1 MTNTEKIFEL
11 TAPYDNVYQGSTKR
25 ILFVCSAGLLR
36 SPTGATVGAKM
47 GFNTRSCG
55 SNYSYALVPISVNLV
70 HWANIIYFVSIEN
83 YIQSLSN
90 FSGDT
95 ETIELIKRKA
105 VNLRI
110 KDEFNY
116 MDPHLVSI
124 FEKELSDA

>member
-11 TAPYDNVYQGSTKR
+11 TAPYDNVYQGNTKR